1 MQPELF
7 SQLGLRQ
14 VQLFPDSGYVEHE
27 RTYMRMRICVSTM
40 ICAGELEGP
49 PYRDYLPDM
58 AIQLSTKI
66 QLLRKKLGL
75 TQPEFADRVG
85 VSQGTV
91 SRWEKGA
98 APSHQHLLEMAK
110 LEGVSLDEFLLG
122 AVGRPSEPGP
132 PIPVVGYVG
141 AGASVYPV
149 DDESEA
155 EGFGTVERPPFIT
168 GDAIAVEVRGD
179 SLYPV
184 AEEGW
189 KLIYT
194 GEAAVIEDD
203 VLNKLCVVALVDGRV
218 LVKRLVRGSKSSR
231 YHLVS
236 TNAPMI
242 EDVEVLWAAKVRAI
256 IPA

>member
-1 MQPELF
+1 MICEPEL
-7 SQLGLRQ
+7 
-14 VQLFPDSGYVEHE
+14 EH
-27 RTYMRMRICVSTM
+27 R
-40 ICAGELEGP
+40 LL
-49 PYRDYLPDM
+49 RDYLPDM

-98 APSHQHLLEMAK
+98 APTHQHLTK
-110 LEGVSLDEFLLG
+110 LAELDGISLDEFLLG
-122 AVGRPSEPGP
+122 AVGRPAVEHGQ

-141 AGASVYPV
+141 AGASVYPL
-149 DDESEA
+149 DDESESS
-155 EGFGTVERPPFIT
+155 GFQTIDRPPFIT
-168 GDAIAVEVRGD
+168 GQAIAVEVRGD
-179 SLYPV
+179 SLVPV
-184 AEEGW
+184 AEDGW

-194 GEAAVIEDD
+194 GEQSVLEDE

-218 LVKRLVRGSKSSR
+218 LVKRLMRGSKPQR
-231 YHLVS
+231 YHLLS

-242 EDVEVLWAAKVRAI
+242 EDVEVLWAARVRAI
-256 IPA
+256 IPT

>member
-1 MQPELF
+1 
-7 SQLGLRQ
+7 
-14 VQLFPDSGYVEHE
+14 
-27 RTYMRMRICVSTM
+27 MRK
-40 ICAGELEGP
+40 CAGELEGP
-49 PYRDYLPDM
+49 PYPDYLPEM

-66 QLLRKKLGL
+66 MLLRKKLGL
-75 TQPEFADRVG
+75 TQPEFADKVG

-98 APSHQHLLEMAK
+98 APSHPHLVRLAD
-110 LEGVSLDEFLLG
+110 LDGVSLDEFLLG
-122 AVGRPSEPGP
+122 AVGRPAAEQGP

-141 AGASVYPV
+141 AGASVYPI
-149 DDESEA
+149 DDMNEND
-155 EGFGTVERPPFIT
+155 GFGTIERPPFIT

-194 GEAAVIEDD
+194 GEPSVIEDD

-218 LVKRLVRGSKSSR
+218 LVKRLVRGSAPQR
-231 YHLVS
+231 YHLLS

-242 EDVEVLWAAKVRAI
+242 ENAEVLWAAKVRAI

>member
-1 MQPELF
+1 
-7 SQLGLRQ
+7 
-14 VQLFPDSGYVEHE
+14 
-27 RTYMRMRICVSTM
+27 M
-40 ICAGELEGP
+40 ICASELDGLP
-49 PYRDYLPDM
+49 FRDYLPDM

-66 QLLRKKLGL
+66 QLLRKRLGL
-75 TQPEFADRVG
+75 TQPEFADKIG

-98 APSHQHLLEMAK
+98 APTHQHLLK
-110 LEGVSLDEFLLG
+110 LADLDGTSLDEFLLG
-122 AVGRPSEPGP
+122 AVGRYAAERGE

-149 DDESEA
+149 DDEHEA
-155 EGFGTVERPPFIT
+155 NGFGTIERPPFIT
-168 GDAIAVEVRGD
+168 GEAIAVEVRGD
-179 SLYPV
+179 SLVPV
-184 AEEGW
+184 AEDGW

-194 GEAAVIEDD
+194 GEQSVMEDD

-218 LVKRLVRGSKSSR
+218 LVKRLVRGSKPQR
-231 YHLVS
+231 YHLLS

-242 EDVEVLWAAKVRAI
+242 EDAEVLWAARVRAI

>member
-1 MQPELF
+1 
-7 SQLGLRQ
+7 
-14 VQLFPDSGYVEHE
+14 
-27 RTYMRMRICVSTM
+27 MRK
-40 ICAGELEGP
+40 CASELEP
-49 PYRDYLPDM
+49 VPFPDYLPEM
-58 AIQLSTKI
+58 AIQLSTRI
-66 QLLRKKLGL
+66 QLVRKKLGK
-75 TQPEFADRVG
+75 TQPEFADLFG

-98 APSHQHLLEMAK
+98 APSHQHLLRLAE
-110 LEGVSLDEFLLG
+110 LDGVSLDEFLLG
-122 AVGRPSEPGP
+122 AVGRPTAEQGP

-149 DDESEA
+149 DDVNQD
-155 EGFGTVERPPFIT
+155 EGFETIERPPFIT
-168 GDAIAVEVRGD
+168 GEAIAVEVRGD

-194 GEAAVIEDD
+194 GQPEVMEEE
-203 VLNKLCVVALVDGRV
+203 VLNKLCVVALADGRV
-218 LVKRLVRGSKSSR
+218 MVKRIVRGTKPQR
-231 YHLVS
+231 YHLLS

>member
-1 MQPELF
+1 
-7 SQLGLRQ
+7 
-14 VQLFPDSGYVEHE
+14 
-27 RTYMRMRICVSTM
+27 MRK
-40 ICAGELEGP
+40 CAGELEQV
-49 PYRDYLPDM
+49 PYSDYLPAM

-66 QLLRKKLGL
+66 QLLRKKLGK
-75 TQPEFADRVG
+75 TQPEFADMVG

-98 APSHQHLLEMAK
+98 APSHQHLMEMAR

-122 AVGRPSEPGP
+122 AIGRPASEQGP

-149 DDESEA
+149 NDVDEATGLE
-155 EGFGTVERPPFIT
+155 TIERPPFIT

-194 GEAAVIEDD
+194 GEPAVIEDE

-218 LVKRLVRGSKSSR
+218 LVKRLVRGSKPQR
-231 YHLVS
+231 YHLLS

-242 EDVEVLWAAKVRAI
+242 EDAEVLWAAKVRAI